1 MAEFLVFTLWAPMAA
16 MGDVAVGERRVGGN
30 RPARSAVLGLVAAA
44 MGIER
49 GDEAGLSTL
58 SNGYGM
64 ALLVERTG
72 DLLQD
77 YHSTQ
82 IPKPVRYRRKA
93 TRREELADPERLNTI
108 LTLREYRTDPWS
120 SVALW
125 ARRAAPYPLDRLGEA
140 LERPSFTL
148 YFGRKSCPLGLP
160 TSPRLVDAETVAAA
174 FLNHDAERPE
184 AEREIRHRLGIRG
197 PGTLCADADATNEG
211 GPMLGAELARVER
224 RRDVAVN
231 RRRWQF
237 GLRDE
242 LVARAFATT
251 AGGNS

>member
-44 MGIER
+44 IGIER
-49 GDEAGLSTL
+49 DDEAGLSAL
-58 SNGYGM
+58 SDGYGM

-82 IPKPVRYRRKA
+82 IPKPGRHRRKA
-93 TRREELADPERLNTI
+93 TRREELADLRRLNTI

-120 SVALW
+120 GVALW
-125 ARRAAPYPLDRLGEA
+125 ARPSARYPLGRLGEA
-140 LERPSFTL
+140 LERPRFTL
-148 YFGRKSCPLGLP
+148 YFGRKACPLGLP

-174 FLNHDAERPE
+174 FSAHDGERPE
-184 AEREIRHRLGIRG
+184 AEREIRRRLGIRG
-197 PGTLCADADATNEG
+197 PGTLYADADSTSDG
-211 GPMLGAELARVER
+211 GPTLGAELARVER
-224 RRDVAVN
+224 RRDVVVN

-237 GLRDE
+237 GMRDE
-242 LVARAFATT
+242 LVARAVATT
-251 AGGNS
+251 PSGSG

>member
-44 MGIER
+44 IGVER
-49 GDEAGLSTL
+49 DDEAGLSAL
-58 SNGYGM
+58 SDGYGM

-82 IPKPVRYRRKA
+82 IPKPGRHRRKA
-93 TRREELADPERLNTI
+93 TRCEELADPKRLNTI

-125 ARRAAPYPLDRLGEA
+125 ARPSAPYPLGRLGEA
-140 LERPSFTL
+140 LDRPRFTL
-148 YFGRKSCPLGLP
+148 YFGRKACPLGLP
-160 TSPRLVDAETVAAA
+160 ASPKLLDAASVAEA
-174 FLNHDAERPE
+174 FRVHDKARPE
-184 AEREIRHRLGIRG
+184 AEREIRHRLRIRG
-197 PGTLCADADATNEG
+197 PGRLYADADARSEG
-211 GPMLGAELARVER
+211 GPTLGGELARIER

-237 GLRDE
+237 GMRDE
-242 LVARAFATT
+242 LVARAGA
-251 AGGNS
+251 AAPSGSG